1 MKTLPEQSA
10 RAIAVLGTGSDVG
23 KSMMVAALC
32 RLFHRAGVCV
42 APFKAQNMSL
52 NAFVTVDG
60 GEIGRAQALQ
70 AQAAGIPAH
79 VDMNPIL
86 LKPESDD
93 VSQVIVQG
101 RVLMKTNAHN
111 YFERTPDLFRYV
123 QDSYERLAQIH
134 EVMVIEGAGSAAE
147 VNLRD
152 RDIVN
157 WRVAE
162 MADASVLLVANI
174 DLGGVFAQVVGTLD
188 LITPAERRRVRG
200 VLINKFRGD
209 RTLFAEGVTF
219 LKERTGVP
227 VLGVLPFLRE
237 LELDQ
242 EDSLEV
248 NRTCNKFT
256 KRQVNVA
263 VLLVPR
269 MSNFTDFNAL
279 AAEPDVT
286 LRYIRT
292 PDDLCGADVVILPGS
307 KNTIGD
313 LKYLRDAGFLK
324 GLHAHIQ
331 QRGELIGICGGY
343 QMLGTLIS
351 DPHAVEAG
359 GSTEGFGFLNVVTE
373 LTTSKTTR
381 QVRAIFLDR
390 GSETDLTITG
400 YYIHMGRT
408 RRTDGLS
415 RFKLAPSSSYNGG
428 GGMKADHEETADEDG
443 TVHPNGL
450 VWGTYIHGLF
460 DGPEFRRYWLNSV
473 RLRKGLPPLDA
484 SVSAE
489 TTTRLAAQLDRWA
502 DHVKQYVD
510 WPSIAKMVGLSLS

>member
-1 MKTLPEQSA
+1 MKTLPEQNA

-101 RVLMKTNAHN
+101 RVLMKTNAI
-111 YFERTPDLFRYV
+111 TISGAVSPDLFRYV

-162 MADASVLLVANI
+162 MADAAVLLVANI

-200 VLINKFRGD
+200 ILI
-209 RTLFAEGVTF
+209 
-219 LKERTGVP
+219 
-227 VLGVLPFLRE
+227 
-237 LELDQ
+237 Q
-242 EDSLEV
+242 
-248 NRTCNKFT
+248 
-256 KRQVNVA
+256 
-263 VLLVPR
+263 
-269 MSNFTDFNAL
+269 
-279 AAEPDVT
+279 
-286 LRYIRT
+286 
-292 PDDLCGADVVILPGS
+292 
-307 KNTIGD
+307 
-313 LKYLRDAGFLK
+313 
-324 GLHAHIQ
+324 
-331 QRGELIGICGGY
+331 
-343 QMLGTLIS
+343 
-351 DPHAVEAG
+351 
-359 GSTEGFGFLNVVTE
+359 
-373 LTTSKTTR
+373 
-381 QVRAIFLDR
+381 
-390 GSETDLTITG
+390 
-400 YYIHMGRT
+400 
-408 RRTDGLS
+408 
-415 RFKLAPSSSYNGG
+415 
-428 GGMKADHEETADEDG
+428 
-443 TVHPNGL
+443 
-450 VWGTYIHGLF
+450 
-460 DGPEFRRYWLNSV
+460 
-473 RLRKGLPPLDA
+473 
-484 SVSAE
+484 
-489 TTTRLAAQLDRWA
+489 
-502 DHVKQYVD
+502 
-510 WPSIAKMVGLSLS
+510 

>member
-162 MADASVLLVANI
+162 MAVSRSLPTPFRACARASTRA
-174 DLGGVFAQVVGTLD
+174 ARS
-188 LITPAERRRVRG
+188 A
-200 VLINKFRGD
+200 
-209 RTLFAEGVTF
+209 
-219 LKERTGVP
+219 
-227 VLGVLPFLRE
+227 
-237 LELDQ
+237 
-242 EDSLEV
+242 
-248 NRTCNKFT
+248 TC
-256 KRQVNVA
+256 R
-263 VLLVPR
+263 
-269 MSNFTDFNAL
+269 
-279 AAEPDVT
+279 
-286 LRYIRT
+286 
-292 PDDLCGADVVILPGS
+292 
-307 KNTIGD
+307 
-313 LKYLRDAGFLK
+313 
-324 GLHAHIQ
+324 
-331 QRGELIGICGGY
+331 
-343 QMLGTLIS
+343 
-351 DPHAVEAG
+351 
-359 GSTEGFGFLNVVTE
+359 
-373 LTTSKTTR
+373 
-381 QVRAIFLDR
+381 
-390 GSETDLTITG
+390 
-400 YYIHMGRT
+400 
-408 RRTDGLS
+408 
-415 RFKLAPSSSYNGG
+415 
-428 GGMKADHEETADEDG
+428 
-443 TVHPNGL
+443 
-450 VWGTYIHGLF
+450 
-460 DGPEFRRYWLNSV
+460 FRR
-473 RLRKGLPPLDA
+473 A
-484 SVSAE
+484 C
-489 TTTRLAAQLDRWA
+489 RLASRHQARCFRRI
-502 DHVKQYVD
+502 HRF
-510 WPSIAKMVGLSLS
+510 PH